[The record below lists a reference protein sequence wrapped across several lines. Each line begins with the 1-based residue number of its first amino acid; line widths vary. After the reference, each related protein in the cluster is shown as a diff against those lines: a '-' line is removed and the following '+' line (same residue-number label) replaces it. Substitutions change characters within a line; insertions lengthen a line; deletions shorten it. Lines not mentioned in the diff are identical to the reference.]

1 MKSERGRGQPGAET
15 QKWVFLTVSKK
26 QASETM
32 GLPLGSHA
40 LVPVASLPK
49 QTPSQALPRL
59 GTFPKCVA
67 L

>member
-1 MKSERGRGQPGAET
+1 MGGFGEET
-15 QKWVFLTVSKK
+15 RKWVFLTVSKE
-26 QASETM
+26 QASETV
-32 GLPLGSHA
+32 GPPLGSRA

-59 GTFPKCVA
+59 GTFLKCVA